1 MLNNTF
7 IENPTK
13 IQISNSIGWV
23 MSLELGQQHLNEFCK
38 MGRRLKTT

>member
-13 IQISNSIGWV
+13 TQISNSIGWV